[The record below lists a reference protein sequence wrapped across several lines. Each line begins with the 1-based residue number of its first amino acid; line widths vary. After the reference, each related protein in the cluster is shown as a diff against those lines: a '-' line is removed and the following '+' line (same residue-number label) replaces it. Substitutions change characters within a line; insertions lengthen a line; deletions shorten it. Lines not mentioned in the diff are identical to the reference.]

1 MAISEL
7 GELSDDE
14 WSATKKAVSM
24 LATTQMPPAAARAT
38 ASPTATEGPGRLT
51 GVLTRPG

>member
-14 WSATKKAVSM
+14 WSATRKAVSM
-24 LATTQMPPAAARAT
+24 LATMQMPPTAARAT
-38 ASPTATEGPGRLT
+38 ASHTATEGPGRLT
-51 GVLTRPG
+51 GVLICPR